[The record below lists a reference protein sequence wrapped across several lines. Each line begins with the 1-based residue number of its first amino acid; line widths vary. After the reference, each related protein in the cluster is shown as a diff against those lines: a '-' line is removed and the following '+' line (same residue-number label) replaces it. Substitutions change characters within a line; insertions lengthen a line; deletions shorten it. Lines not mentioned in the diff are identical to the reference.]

1 MKGSNE
7 PRAYRKASHMRSKRV
22 MIAAR
27 VRSIV
32 GRARPPGRSWARDKM
47 GGSLRTFNPH
57 PVYAHTLVPAGEWS
71 NDKAHR

>member
-1 MKGSNE
+1 MNGSNE
-7 PRAYRKASHMRSKRV
+7 PRAYRKSPHMRSKRV

-32 GRARPPGRSWARDKM
+32 GGSRSPGRSWARDKM
-47 GGSLRTFNPH
+47 GGSLRTFSPQ
-57 PVYAHTLVPAGEWS
+57 PVFAHTLVHAGDCN